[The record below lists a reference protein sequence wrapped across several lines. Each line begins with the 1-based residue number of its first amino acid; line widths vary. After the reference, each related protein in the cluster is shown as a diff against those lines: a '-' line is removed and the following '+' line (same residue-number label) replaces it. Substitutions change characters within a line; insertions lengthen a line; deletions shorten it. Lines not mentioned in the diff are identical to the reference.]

1 LSQAFHRDFSASTGS
16 RTGKRIASRRKKVRE
31 PGPKFSFPRSWPI
44 WLAGAIAIVL
54 TVAVGGNSKTVSAKA
69 SIPHEEWLK
78 PAPLDMSMASVRKEA
93 IRSGDTVITA
103 LERLDIPS
111 GEAYRIIAAAK
122 KIYDLKHIRAGHYLK
137 ITQSHDTL
145 HLFYNIDSQTRLH
158 MTRRQQ
164 QWQAAIDQRNASS
177 RRLFA
182 HGIIHGSLFESAAA
196 AGLDSRTTMNLVD
209 IFAWDIDFARDMRNG
224 DNFKVL
230 YDEHFDDEGNPA
242 GSTILA
248 AEFIN
253 QGHRYQAVLFTRKDG
268 SSEYYTPDGK
278 SMRKAYLKAPVK
290 FTRIS
295 SRFHLRRKHPILGFT
310 RAHRGVDYA
319 APSGTPVHAIGDGH
333 IRYIGW
339 KGGYGR
345 FIEIRHVNAAHSTAY
360 AHLRSY
366 AKGMHRGVKV
376 HQGQVIGYVG
386 MSGLATGPHLHFEFR
401 VRGRAINPLTLK
413 SIPSKP
419 VPASEMVR
427 FKQQSRTLLARLEQ
441 TPALLAWE

>member
-1 LSQAFHRDFSASTGS
+1 MSQAFHKDFSASTGS
-16 RTGKRIASRRKKVRE
+16 GSRKRAGSRRKKGRR
-31 PGPKFSFPRSWPI
+31 PSPRINFPRSWLI
-44 WLAGAIAIVL
+44 WLTGALAVVLLLAI
-54 TVAVGGNSKTVSAKA
+54 GGNSGTVSARA
-69 SIPHEEWLK
+69 SIPHEEWLS
-78 PAPLDMSMASVRKEA
+78 PAAPDMMSEAIRKEA

-103 LERLDIPS
+103 LERLGLP
-111 GEAYRIIAAAK
+111 GKEAYRIIAAAK
-122 KIYDLKHIRAGHYLK
+122 KTYDLKRIRAGHYLK
-137 ITQSHDTL
+137 TVQSHDAL

-158 MTRRQQ
+158 MTRKQQ
-164 QWQAAIDQRNASS
+164 QWQATIDQRNASS
-177 RRLFA
+177 RRLFTR
-182 HGIIHGSLFESAAA
+182 GIIHGSLFESAAA

-224 DNFKVL
+224 DSFKVL
-230 YDEHFDDEGNPA
+230 YDEYFDDEGNPS

-253 QGHRYQAVLFTRKDG
+253 QGHRYQAVLFTKKDG

-319 APSGTPVHAIGDGH
+319 APSGTPVRAIGDGR

-366 AKGMHRGVKV
+366 AKGIHRGTKV
-376 HQGQVIGYVG
+376 RQGQVVGYVG

-413 SIPSKP
+413 SVPSKP
-419 VPASEMVR
+419 VPASEMTR
-427 FKQQSRTLLARLEQ
+427 FRQQSGALLARLEK
-441 TPALLAWE
+441 TPVLLAWE

>member
-1 LSQAFHRDFSASTGS
+1 MSQAFHKDFSASAGS
-16 RTGKRIASRRKKVRE
+16 GRRKRTGSRRKKGRR
-31 PGPKFSFPRSWPI
+31 PPSRPNLPRNWLI
-44 WLAGAIAIVL
+44 WLTGALAVVLLLAI
-54 TVAVGGNSKTVSAKA
+54 GSNSGTVSARA
-69 SIPHEEWLK
+69 SVPHEEWLP
-78 PAPLDMSMASVRKEA
+78 PAASETMNETIRREA
-93 IRSGDTVITA
+93 IRSGDTVIAA
-103 LERLDIPS
+103 LERLGIS
-111 GEAYRIIAAAK
+111 GGEAYRIINAAK
-122 KIYDLKHIRAGHYLK
+122 KTYDLKHIRAGHYLK
-137 ITQSHDTL
+137 TIQAHDVL
-145 HLFYNIDSQTRLH
+145 HLFYNIDNQTRLH
-158 MTRRQQ
+158 MMRKQQ
-164 QWQAAIDQRNASS
+164 QWQATIDQRSASH
-177 RRLFA
+177 RRLFTQ
-182 HGIIHGSLFESAAA
+182 GIIHGSLFESAAI

-209 IFAWDIDFARDMRNG
+209 IFAWDIDFARDMRDG
-224 DNFKVL
+224 DSFKVL
-230 YDEHFDDEGNPA
+230 YDEHFDDEGNPS

-319 APSGTPVHAIGDGH
+319 APSGTPVRAIGDGH

-366 AKGMHRGVKV
+366 AKGMHRGTKV
-376 HQGQVIGYVG
+376 RQGQVIGYVG

-413 SIPSKP
+413 SVPSKP
-419 VPASEMVR
+419 VPAGEMAR
-427 FKQQSRTLLARLEQ
+427 FKQQRDILLARLQQ
-441 TPALLAWE
+441 TPVLLAWE